1 MFICLDAHDPL
12 TIVDTKDGV
21 IEKQPSMSMNNIMAK
36 GYKILG
42 LLYRNNILEVD
53 KKYIGS
59 NLRMEVINPRETF
72 KGVDLIII
80 RNREQGIIYG
90 IKTSDGKEAF
100 RTTDKK
106 FVDAKELNINY
117 LKQTDISYIVTF
129 NYDGNTEVV
138 TYISGKRQNK
148 LAVNAKKSEPR
159 INVTRKI
166 SYNVTETKSF
176 NKSIVEERLAK
187 MNIKANVVGDK
198 DFDSVKG
205 YICETANKD
214 EYWVLADGRIY
225 KGKEGNYKIFY
236 KPESLIKKDK
246 EENAKKLS
254 ILIQEYNKASAMCE
268 SEAKG
273 MEKAICEKLGIQRI
287 VSMTRYNGYADLVIV
302 ADDMQKK
309 ARLDFRTCKLKML

>member
-21 IEKQPSMSMNNIMAK
+21 VEKQPSMFMNNIMAK

-53 KKYIGS
+53 KKYICS
-59 NLRMEVINPRETF
+59 NLRTEVINPRETF

>member
-106 FVDAKELNINY
+106 FVDAKELNITY

-148 LAVNAKKSEPR
+148 LAMSAKKSEPR

-254 ILIQEYNKASAMCE
+254 LLIQEYNKASAMGE